1 MQGVHTA
8 YYLVHLMSGSKDFEK
23 EDRQA
28 ATNFAEAAKKAGVR
42 RIIYLGGL
50 GDDADPKL
58 SPHLRSRHE
67 VGKIL
72 RDSGVE
78 TIEFRASLVI
88 GTGSLSFDLVK
99 SLTDRL
105 PVMLC
110 PRWLTTPTQPIAVD
124 DVLAYLLAAK
134 DLPPGESRI
143 FEIGSPDVTTYG
155 DMIREYARQKGL
167 RRWLISVPVLT
178 PYLSSLWL
186 ALVTPA
192 SFEVGRHLI
201 EGLKN
206 PTVVRDK
213 KALEVFPIRPMGMQ
227 EAIQKGHRQHDRGGR
242 YQFIAVIDSCS
253 TVAMDNRRLARPGE
267 EFVAPWSSTGSAQ
280 RATTWPRRWSGWP
293 GRLATASASTCRPS
307 MTRRVG
313 EVGRSED
320 HRAREALPVLR
331 HGHGGPLLRTRG
343 GEVPPVPGLRLRPD
357 PAALHPR
364 RVAAVHLPAGADRVP
379 GDDLIGPPVHQGLGS
394 WPARL
399 PNVGQPGSLN
409 ARVLSSAGRTSRLPF
424 DRAPGPHTEATPMSL
439 CPSSRRSSCG
449 GTSSTWR
456 SRSSSGQRV
465 RGDHHVAGERHP
477 DAADRVG
484 APAA

>member
-1 MQGVHTA
+1 MPQPEPENRIGANLPVTLLTGGSGYVGGRLIPLLERQPVILRCLARTPDKLRPLVGEATQIVRGDVLDTPSLDEALQGVHTA
-8 YYLVHLMSGSKDFEK
+8 YYLVHLMSDSADFEK

-28 ATNFAEAAKKAGVR
+28 ATNFAVTAKKAGVR

-50 GDDADPKL
+50 GDDSDPKL

-134 DLPPGESRI
+134 DLPAGESRI

-155 DMIREYARQKGL
+155 GMIREYARQKGL

-206 PTVVRDK
+206 PTVVRDGT
-213 KALEVFPIRPMGMQ
+213 ALDVFPIRPMGVRAAIEKALTAASSISQ
-227 EAIQKGHRQHDRGGR
+227 AEAK
-242 YQFIAVIDSCS
+242 
-253 TVAMDNRRLARPGE
+253 
-267 EFVAPWSSTGSAQ
+267 
-280 RATTWPRRWSGWP
+280 
-293 GRLATASASTCRPS
+293 
-307 MTRRVG
+307 
-313 EVGRSED
+313 
-320 HRAREALPVLR
+320 
-331 HGHGGPLLRTRG
+331 
-343 GEVPPVPGLRLRPD
+343 
-357 PAALHPR
+357 
-364 RVAAVHLPAGADRVP
+364 
-379 GDDLIGPPVHQGLGS
+379 
-394 WPARL
+394 
-399 PNVGQPGSLN
+399 
-409 ARVLSSAGRTSRLPF
+409 
-424 DRAPGPHTEATPMSL
+424 
-439 CPSSRRSSCG
+439 
-449 GTSSTWR
+449 
-456 SRSSSGQRV
+456 
-465 RGDHHVAGERHP
+465 
-477 DAADRVG
+477 
-484 APAA
+484 

>member
-1 MQGVHTA
+1 MESISREESNATVVLVTGASGYVGGRLISLLQQQPVILRCLARNPDKLRPVVNEPTQIVRGDVLDPGSLDEAMQGVHTA

-28 ATNFAEAAKKAGVR
+28 ATNFALAAKKAGVR

-67 VGKIL
+67 VGEIL
-72 RDSGVE
+72 RNSGVE

-105 PVMLC
+105 PIMLC

-124 DVLAYLLAAK
+124 DVLAYLLAAN
-134 DLPPGESRI
+134 DLPPGDSHT

-155 DMIREYARQKGL
+155 GMIREYARQKGL

-206 PTVVRDK
+206 PTVVRDT
-213 KALEVFPIRPMGMQ
+213 KALEVFPIRPMGIS
-227 EAIQKGHRQHDRGGR
+227 EAIQK
-242 YQFIAVIDSCS
+242 A
-253 TVAMDNRRLARPGE
+253 L
-267 EFVAPWSSTGSAQ
+267 
-280 RATTWPRRWSGWP
+280 
-293 GRLATASASTCRPS
+293 AST
-307 MTRRVG
+307 TV
-313 EVGRSED
+313 
-320 HRAREALPVLR
+320 
-331 HGHGGPLLRTRG
+331 
-343 GEVPPVPGLRLRPD
+343 
-357 PAALHPR
+357 
-364 RVAAVHLPAGADRVP
+364 
-379 GDDLIGPPVHQGLGS
+379 
-394 WPARL
+394 
-399 PNVGQPGSLN
+399 
-409 ARVLSSAGRTSRLPF
+409 
-424 DRAPGPHTEATPMSL
+424 
-439 CPSSRRSSCG
+439 
-449 GTSSTWR
+449 
-456 SRSSSGQRV
+456 
-465 RGDHHVAGERHP
+465 
-477 DAADRVG
+477 
-484 APAA
+484 

>member
-1 MQGVHTA
+1 MPPPEPTAPEGARVPIILVAGASGYVGGRLLPLLERQPVALRCLARNPDKLSPLVKDSTQVVKGDVLDPASLDGALRGVHTA

-28 ATNFAEAAKKAGVR
+28 ATNFAQAAAKAGVR

-67 VGKIL
+67 VGRIL
-72 RDSGVE
+72 KESGVE

-124 DVLAYLLAAK
+124 DMLAYLLAAR
-134 DLPPGESRI
+134 DLPPGASRV

-155 DMIREYARQKGL
+155 GMIREYARQQGL

-192 SFEVGRHLI
+192 AFEVGRHLI

-213 KALEVFPIRPMGMQ
+213 AALEVFPVRPMGIR
-227 EAIQKGHRQHDRGGR
+227 EAIRK
-242 YQFIAVIDSCS
+242 
-253 TVAMDNRRLARPGE
+253 
-267 EFVAPWSSTGSAQ
+267 
-280 RATTWPRRWSGWP
+280 
-293 GRLATASASTCRPS
+293 
-307 MTRRVG
+307 
-313 EVGRSED
+313 
-320 HRAREALPVLR
+320 AL
-331 HGHGGPLLRTRG
+331 
-343 GEVPPVPGLRLRPD
+343 
-357 PAALHPR
+357 
-364 RVAAVHLPAGADRVP
+364 
-379 GDDLIGPPVHQGLGS
+379 
-394 WPARL
+394 
-399 PNVGQPGSLN
+399 
-409 ARVLSSAGRTSRLPF
+409 
-424 DRAPGPHTEATPMSL
+424 
-439 CPSSRRSSCG
+439 
-449 GTSSTWR
+449 TSSTT
-456 SRSSSGQRV
+456 
-465 RGDHHVAGERHP
+465 
-477 DAADRVG
+477 
-484 APAA
+484 